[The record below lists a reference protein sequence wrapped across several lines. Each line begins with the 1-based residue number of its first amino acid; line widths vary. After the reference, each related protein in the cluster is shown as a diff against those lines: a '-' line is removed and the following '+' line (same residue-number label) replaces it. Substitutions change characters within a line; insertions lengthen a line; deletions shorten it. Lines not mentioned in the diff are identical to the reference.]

1 MREAEGS
8 AAERRVRG
16 REMMTVMRG
25 GGQEGAESEGRR
37 KGEVMKRG
45 RAHEEGG

>member
-16 REMMTVMRG
+16 GEMMMVMR

-45 RAHEEGG
+45 CAH